1 MPVVDSNDEYFEL
14 NGISLLETCP
24 RGFPD
29 PPVKTVAKN
38 FDVLVRTIDEP
49 PTGPFCNVAL
59 VLELAEPISTLAIAN
74 DVLVP
79 LVIDTPAV
87 ENLSS
92 KELSPWLLV
101 AIPVGASPV
110 PKPFDIDV
118 LSLSVLTPCV
128 EEA

>member
-1 MPVVDSNDEYFEL
+1 MDSNDEYFEPS
-14 NGISLLETCP
+14 GISLLETCP
-24 RGFPD
+24 RGLLD

-49 PTGPFCNVAL
+49 PTGLFCNVAL
-59 VLELAEPISTLAIAN
+59 VLELAEPVSTLAIAN

-79 LVIDTPAV
+79 LVIDTPPV

-101 AIPVGASPV
+101 AVPVDASPV

-118 LSLSVLTPCV
+118 LSFSVLTPCV
-128 EEA
+128 EQA